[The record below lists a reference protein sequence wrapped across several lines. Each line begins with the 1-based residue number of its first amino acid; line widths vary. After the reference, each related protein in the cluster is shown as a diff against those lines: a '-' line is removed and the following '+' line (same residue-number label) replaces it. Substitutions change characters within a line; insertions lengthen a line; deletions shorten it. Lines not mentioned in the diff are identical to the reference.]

1 MQSRFVL
8 YVVIAGAIALGGVVL
23 YATTARSE
31 EARLERLVD
40 DVLEDPDRA
49 ELDWTDPARVP
60 LEVQIGGRRAALS
73 TALGRLRGDDVE
85 VVQRSVNVRGEQAD
99 VAMRAR
105 VDGELVDLRFRLA
118 RDGEDWRIRSVVTR

>member
-1 MQSRFVL
+1 MQSRFVVT
-8 YVVIAGAIALGGVVL
+8 VVAAGAFALAGVVL

-60 LEVQIGGRRAALS
+60 LEVQIGGRRGELS

-85 VVQRSVNVRGEQAD
+85 VVQRSVNVRGEHAD